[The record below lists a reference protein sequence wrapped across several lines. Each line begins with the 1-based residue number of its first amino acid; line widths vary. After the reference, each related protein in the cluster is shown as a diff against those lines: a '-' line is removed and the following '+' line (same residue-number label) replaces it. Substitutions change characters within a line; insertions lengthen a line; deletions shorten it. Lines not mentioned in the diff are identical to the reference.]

1 MTDQRSTDHSE
12 GGIGQTETA
21 LADFDLYVNNPPE
34 VQILTHV
41 HKGMRVVDENGEVL
55 GKVEKVQFGDP
66 EAVTVSPI
74 VLQERLGL
82 REAFLDGP
90 EPHVPEPFFS
100 HLLRLGFVKID
111 GRGWI
116 DTDYY
121 VTPDMIQS
129 VSGDTVTLKVPKG
142 RVITEI

>member
-1 MTDQRSTDHSE
+1 MTDQSSMDHGE
-12 GGIGQTETA
+12 GRIGQTETA
-21 LADFDLYVNNPPE
+21 LADLDLYINNPPE

-41 HKGMRVVDENGEVL
+41 HKGMRVVDANGEVL

-74 VLQERLGL
+74 VLEERLGL

-100 HLLRLGFVKID
+100 HLSTAGA
-111 GRGWI
+111 GS
-116 DTDYY
+116 
-121 VTPDMIQS
+121 TP
-129 VSGDTVTLKVPKG
+129 TT
-142 RVITEI
+142 R